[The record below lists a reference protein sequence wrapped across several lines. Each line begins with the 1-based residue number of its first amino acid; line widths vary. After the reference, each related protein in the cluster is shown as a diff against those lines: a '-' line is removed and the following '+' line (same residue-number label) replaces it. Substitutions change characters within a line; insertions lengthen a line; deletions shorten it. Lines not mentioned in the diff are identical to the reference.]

1 LRIARDLLPGRI
13 DPMPYWYR
21 RVFLLAI
28 PLILSNLTQPLLS
41 TVDTVLSGHLP
52 GAAALGGVAMGG
64 IFFNGI
70 YWTFGFLRM
79 ATTGLVA
86 QAHGAQD
93 EDQLRHHFGRAFLI
107 ALAIGAVILLI
118 QMPLITISLN
128 LLGASPEVRQNAQI
142 YCSIRIWS
150 APASLANYTILGY
163 LLGRQRARIA
173 LILQAAINIV
183 NVVVALTL
191 VIGKHWGVAGI
202 ATATLTAEWTGC
214 LVGLGIMMA
223 MGVHPAR
230 LRLSEI
236 LHGPSLRHLFA
247 LNRDILL
254 RTLSLVAAYTWF
266 TRSGARMGD
275 AILAANAVLLN
286 FHMIAAY
293 GLDGFANATEALVG
307 EAIGARQRADFR
319 SILKASFAAAFVV
332 SVLLSLIY
340 FAFGTKIIA
349 IFTNQEPIRQL
360 AARFLP
366 WIVAMP
372 VVSVWNFQLDGV
384 FIGATRAPELR
395 DSMIVSFLGF
405 LGLAVVLQAYFG
417 DNGLWCAMLA
427 FMALRAI
434 TLGLR
439 LPGVERKAFVQ
450 VEAAASA

>member
-1 LRIARDLLPGRI
+1 
-13 DPMPYWYR
+13 MPYWYR

-223 MGVHPAR
+223 MRVHPAR